1 MSRGKLTERF
11 EARPDAEAIFR
22 RFVANANAVGQE
34 PRTQRAPVPQ
44 VGPSIEAAE
53 APPPAVHEAAHE
65 EATTASSV
73 VFDSNVQG
81 PVPSG
86 HVVLLTKRKH
96 VAVDIDSDDTQETP
110 ALTEEAARQVV
121 ETLDAGGR
129 GGHVGRVVRL
139 EDRRSSRPPA
149 KASPRE
155 ELVPDVARIAP
166 PPPPVR
172 EKSEDGQIPAGELQ
186 RMLDDMAVLLRY
198 GHHGEVRRRLE
209 ELMRRYPEDLLL
221 MRRIAEFHLETDDQ
235 EAAIEMLFTLARRL
249 FERRNVTGMR
259 QALEQVLVLDPKHR
273 RAYKL
278 LGLLEARPD
287 TGT

>member
-1 MSRGKLTERF
+1 VSGGKLTERF

-44 VGPSIEAAE
+44 VGLPIEAGD
-53 APPPAVHEAAHE
+53 PPAPVAHQ

-73 VFDSNVQG
+73 VFDSNVEGG

-86 HVVLLTKRKH
+86 HVVLLTRRKH
-96 VAVDIDSDDTQETP
+96 VAVDLDTDDTQETP

-121 ETLDAGGR
+121 ETLDAG
-129 GGHVGRVVRL
+129 VKLGRVVRL
-139 EDRRSSRPPA
+139 EDRRSSRPPERPT
-149 KASPRE
+149 PRE
-155 ELVPDVARIAP
+155 ELVPDVARISP

-235 EAAIEMLFTLARRL
+235 PAAIEMLFTLASRL

>member
-1 MSRGKLTERF
+1 MTRGKLTERF
-11 EARPDAEAIFR
+11 EERPDAEVIFR
-22 RFVANANAVGQE
+22 RFVANANAVGRS
-34 PRTQRAPVPQ
+34 PRTQRAPMVPT
-44 VGPSIEAAE
+44 GPSIEAE
-53 APPPAVHEAAHE
+53 PPADAPE
-65 EATTASSV
+65 ETTTPSSV
-73 VFDSNVQG
+73 VFDSNVVG

-86 HVVLLTKRKH
+86 HVVLLTKRKR
-96 VAVDIDSDDTQETP
+96 VAVDLDGDDTQETP

-121 ETLDAGGR
+121 ETLDAGMR
-129 GGHVGRVVRL
+129 AGRVVRL
-139 EDRRSSRPPA
+139 EDHRSSRPPA
-149 KASPRE
+149 PTARRE

-198 GHHGEVRRRLE
+198 GHQGEVRRRLE
-209 ELMRRYPEDLLL
+209 ELMRRFPEDLLL

>member
-22 RFVANANAVGQE
+22 RFVENANAIGDE
-34 PRTQRAPVPQ
+34 PRTRRAPVPRL
-44 VGPSIEAAE
+44 GPSIEAADDD
-53 APPPAVHEAAHE
+53 PGTSTPA
-65 EATTASSV
+65 SV
-73 VFDSNVQG
+73 VFDSNVGGG

-86 HVVLLTKRKH
+86 QVVLLTRRKR
-96 VAVDIDSDDTQETP
+96 VEVDIDTGDTQETP

-121 ETLDAGGR
+121 ETFDAG
-129 GGHVGRVVRL
+129 VRDSSL
-139 EDRRSSRPPA
+139 VHLVDRRRSAAPTQETEA
-149 KASPRE
+149 D

-198 GHHGEVRRRLE
+198 GHQAEVRRRLE

-235 EAAIEMLFTLARRL
+235 PAAIEMLFTLASRL